1 MAITHQISKDKF
13 VIEAKTEDE
22 ANSIDLEQYRFERFS
37 ESKGVYIFIKRG
49 GK

>member
-1 MAITHQISKDKF
+1 MRIQQIMKDKF
-13 VIEAKTEDE
+13 VVEARTEEE
-22 ANSIDLEQYRFERFS
+22 ANSINLEEYRFERFS